1 MKVSINIAT
10 YPARFESLL
19 KTLDTLKGQA
29 DIIRIYLNEYT
40 EIPKELSQYYCVMGE
55 NLTDNGKFFW
65 LNNATREYYF
75 SCDDDL
81 LYPANY
87 VKDTLQR
94 MGDSPIVTYH
104 GRIINKPNKDYYGGY
119 RCYNCLRTVEQDL
132 TIDVGGT
139 GVMCINTN
147 KFKCDIAFSEHKKMS
162 DCVLSYAAALQRVPI
177 KLLSH
182 KQGYFGYTPQSQSIF
197 DEQHKKP
204 IQQNIYANKIYE
216 LKSLKRFS

>member
-1 MKVSINIAT
+1 
-10 YPARFESLL
+10 
-19 KTLDTLKGQA
+19 
-29 DIIRIYLNEYT
+29 
-40 EIPKELSQYYCVMGE
+40 
-55 NLTDNGKFFW
+55 
-65 LNNATREYYF
+65 
-75 SCDDDL
+75 
-81 LYPANY
+81 
-87 VKDTLQR
+87 

-182 KQGYFGYTPQSQSIF
+182 KQGYFGYTPQQQSIF

-204 IQQNIYANKIYE
+204 TQQNIYANKIYE